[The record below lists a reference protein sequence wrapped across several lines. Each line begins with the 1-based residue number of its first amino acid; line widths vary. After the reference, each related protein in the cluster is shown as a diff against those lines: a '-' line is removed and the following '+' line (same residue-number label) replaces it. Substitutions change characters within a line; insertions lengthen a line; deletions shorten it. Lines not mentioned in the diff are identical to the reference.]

1 MKKQLSKKFE
11 QDFSKSRAALEE
23 IIDHNRNIDSHL
35 VNDLIQGDFK
45 KLEEHI
51 EISKLILDGVKAS
64 NELYKQSIDILKNLE
79 GMGGEET
86 KKSSLAD
93 IMKSLDEDD
102 EDDEEKDEI

>member
-1 MKKQLSKKFE
+1 MQS
-11 QDFSKSRAALEE
+11 
-23 IIDHNRNIDSHL
+23 
-35 VNDLIQGDFK
+35 DFK

-93 IMKSLDEDD
+93 IMKSLD
-102 EDDEEKDEI
+102 DEEEDEEE